1 MSENKIRRLARQ
13 TVHEL
18 TRRATNRDLAA
29 AALMSKLAFSGR
41 KGHGGGPCLRRSL
54 TREQIADLVLAG
66 ITASRGTRPGD
77 ISPALMAHDL
87 GEPVQKGEG

>member
-41 KGHGGGPCLRRSL
+41 KGHRGPCRCRSL
-54 TREQIADLVLAG
+54 TREQIADLILAG

-77 ISPALMAHDL
+77 IPPALMAHDL